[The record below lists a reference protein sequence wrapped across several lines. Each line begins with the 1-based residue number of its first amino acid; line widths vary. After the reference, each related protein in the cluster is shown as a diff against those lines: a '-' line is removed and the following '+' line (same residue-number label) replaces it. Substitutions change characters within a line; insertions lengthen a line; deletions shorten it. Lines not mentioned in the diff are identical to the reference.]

1 MVRRGGNSAT
11 RQRSLQSGRQRWL
24 AGAGLLVLLIGGAAW
39 WEART
44 WMPSRD
50 DYPVQGA
57 WLDAGDLPVNF
68 HMLKQAGADFVYLTD
83 GSGGSQRDPGFAES
97 LAAAREQKLQVGAVH
112 VYDPC
117 SPADAQAANF
127 VTTVPRDGKLL
138 PPAIALDIDDKACR
152 APPDAAALDSEL
164 TTFLNQIERHTGKPA
179 MLLLSRAFENRYHLA
194 VRIDRNLWLEGAF
207 LSPYY
212 AGRPWV
218 MWTASDRLRT
228 AAASHA
234 LRWVV
239 VRP

>member
-1 MVRRGGNSAT
+1 MARRAGRSAP
-11 RQRSLQSGRQRWL
+11 RQLGRQRWL
-24 AGAGLLVLLIGGAAW
+24 AGVGLVLLLLAGAGW

-44 WMPSRD
+44 WKPSRD
-50 DYPVQGA
+50 EYPVQGV
-57 WLDAGDLPVNF
+57 WVDAGDGAVNF
-68 HMLKQAGADFVYLTD
+68 TSLKREGADFAYLTD
-83 GSGGSQRDPGFAES
+83 GSGGSQRDPAFAEG
-97 LAAAREQKLQVGAVH
+97 LAAARAAKLQVGAVH

-117 SPADAQAANF
+117 SSADTQAANF
-127 VTTVPRDGKLL
+127 VTTVPRDAKLL

-179 MLLLSRAFENRYHLA
+179 LLLLSRAFEKRYHLA
-194 VRIDRNLWLEGAF
+194 VRIDRNLWLEGDF
-207 LSPYY
+207 LSPSY

-218 MWTASDRLRT
+218 MWTATDRLRT
-228 AAASHA
+228 DAADHA